1 MGWTFIRSLWYV
13 TTLVKNFHLLSICKT
28 IAVRTKEPM
37 AKGQSPTSLLLL
49 LSEVSKQET
58 ERHGLNPVSSSNYIS
73 GVFPGHCKKII
84 IFFLNLLLVYLVSFR
99 QKGANATHRTQR
111 ILRDGFSSVRY
122 AEQTA
127 TRTLETLKVTRRNR
141 TFTT

>member
-1 MGWTFIRSLWYV
+1 MGWAFIRSLWYV

-73 GVFPGHCKKII
+73 GVFPG
-84 IFFLNLLLVYLVSFR
+84 LNLLLVYLVSFR